1 MKKVI
6 SSLVAILT
14 INSIYSQSYEIDFT
28 GTGASTLVDSVRV
41 ENLSQGTS
49 LTLKG
54 NDVLQLNLPTGI
66 DVNATDLKSLQ
77 VYPNPVTDQAEI
89 HFFVNKNTNVLLELS
104 DVSGRT
110 VLQINKFLV
119 QGMHKFRVSGLYQ
132 GMYIIWINGQN
143 LFCTAKLVSQNRS
156 NGEAA
161 LAYVSSENIQSD
173 QILSKQLKS
182 VESQID
188 MAYKSNE
195 RLKFTGISGP
205 YSTVVTNVPSGN
217 GTITFDFM
225 DCTDAD
231 GNHYPVVKIGTQIWM
246 AENLK
251 TTKYNDST
259 DIPLVIEDTAWEALT
274 TAAYCW
280 YNNNTAN
287 KAVYGALYNG
297 YVVDTANFGGS
308 NVCPAGWH
316 VPVDTEWT
324 ELFDFLG
331 GIIVAGDEIRETGT
345 AHWASPN
352 YGATNGSGFT
362 ALPGGDRYPN
372 GIFSDVR
379 ICTCWW
385 SATACETTTLR
396 DYFFYYN
403 TNWVDATPWCD
414 DKDWGWS
421 VRCVRDN

>member
-1 MKKVI
+1 
-6 SSLVAILT
+6 
-14 INSIYSQSYEIDFT
+14 
-28 GTGASTLVDSVRV
+28 VRV
-41 ENLSQGTS
+41 ENLKQGTS

-54 NDVLQLNLPTGI
+54 NDVLKLNLATGI
-66 DVNATDLKSLQ
+66 YDNTTDIKSLQ
-77 VYPNPVTDQAEI
+77 VYPNPVTDEAEI
-89 HFFVNKNTNVLLELS
+89 QFFVDKSTNILLELS
-104 DVSGRT
+104 DISGRS
-110 VLQINKFLV
+110 VLQSNKFLYP
-119 QGMHKFRVSGLYQ
+119 GMHKFRVSGLHQ
-132 GMYIIWINGQN
+132 GIYIIRISGQSS
-143 LFCTAKLVSQNRS
+143 FCTAKLVCQHGL

-161 LAYVSSENIQSD
+161 IEYVSSGNIQSD
-173 QILSKQLKS
+173 QIKPKQFKS
-182 VESQID
+182 AASQID
-188 MAYKSNE
+188 MAYKKRD
-195 RLKFTGISGP
+195 RLKFTGMSGH
-205 YSTVVTNVPSGN
+205 YCTVVTDVPSGDS
-217 GTITFDFM
+217 TITFDFM

-231 GNHYPVVKIGTQIWM
+231 GNHYPVVKIDTQTWM

-259 DIPLVIEDTAWEALT
+259 DIPLVIEDTAWAALT
-274 TAAYCW
+274 TPAYCW

-297 YVVDTANFGGS
+297 YVVDTANHGGS

-316 VPVDTEWT
+316 VPGYNEWT
-324 ELFDFLG
+324 VLTDFYG

-379 ICTCWW
+379 ICTAWW
-385 SATACETTTLR
+385 SATACETTTLW

-414 DKDWGWS
+414 DKVWGWS
-421 VRCVRDN
+421 VRCVRDD